1 MAKITASQ
9 IIFDSEDFLAGFA
22 KSAAIKAVFNKS
34 NQLVSNLDPFRDY
47 GILQPGRKA
56 VDATNN
62 SSLGGVMVAGAVKNA
77 TLSYGVDSSGKFHE
91 YNFATNTITTGS
103 FPYTI
108 TGTSPVG
115 QDVVIYKHNS
125 SSTPVFSVF
134 YSYYNNAN
142 WDVGA
147 YVNYTGT
154 PDHDFMSTIPATP
167 LDITT
172 GDGDDTTQRTL
183 PHTMEVGAD
192 DILYI
197 GSGRYLHAYDG
208 ATGANGTF
216 SSKVL
221 TLPQGFVIKA
231 LQKYKDR
238 LLIAG
243 VYSSIS
249 GNPDITTTA
258 SGGEALVYVWDYVS
272 LDVNEVI
279 PLDDPIVYSIFM
291 WRGLPHVITGGESEG
306 FGTLNGTKVKM
317 INGDTAVKVAELSGD
332 VAVRGVDGSS
342 RVLYLN
348 ANGKIYAVGDN
359 VQDGYQVNQLMS
371 CAQTGVG
378 GWLKNIITYGVI
390 ASGSTG
396 STHSMSA
403 FPTSNFAS
411 SARFVTS
418 YYNIP
423 TGDRVRG
430 KVKSVVVE
438 YFNTVTDA
446 KAEMTMQLVYD
457 MNAGSPNS
465 AVVQNLNTVA
475 APAQKVYYV
484 DTSGNPLQQFSSIG
498 IDITWSEDSG
508 NANAT
513 APAIS
518 RVIINYEP
526 INI

>member
-9 IIFDSEDFLAGFA
+9 IIFDSSDFLAGFA
-22 KSAAIKAVFNKS
+22 KSAAIKAVFNNS

-47 GILQPGRKA
+47 GILQPGRKPA
-56 VDATNN
+56 SATNN
-62 SSLGGVMVAGAVKNA
+62 SDLGGVITAGAIKNA
-77 TLSYGVDSSGKFHE
+77 TLSYAVDSSGKFHE

-108 TGTSPVG
+108 SGTNPVG
-115 QDVVIYKHNS
+115 QDVMIYKHNS
-125 SSTPVFSVF
+125 SGTPVFSVF
-134 YSYYNNAN
+134 YSYYNNDN

-154 PDHDFMSTIPATP
+154 PDHDFMSSIPTTP
-167 LDITT
+167 LDISS
-172 GDGDDTTQRTL
+172 GDGDDATQRTL

-208 ATGANGTF
+208 ATGTNGTF
-216 SSKVL
+216 SAKVL
-221 TLPQGFVIKA
+221 SLPQGFVIKG
-231 LQKYKDR
+231 LQKYKDK

-249 GNPDITTTA
+249 GSPDISTTA

-272 LDVNEVI
+272 LDINEVI

-291 WRGLPHVITGGESEG
+291 WRGVPHVITGGESEG

-317 INGDTAVKVAELSGD
+317 INGDIAVKVAELSGS

-342 RVLYLN
+342 RVLFLN
-348 ANGKIYAVGDN
+348 ADGKIYSIGDN
-359 VQDGYQVNQLMS
+359 VQDGYQVNQPMS
-371 CAQTGVG
+371 CAQTGTG

-396 STHSMSA
+396 SSHSMSA
-403 FPTSNFAS
+403 FPISNFSA
-411 SARFVTS
+411 SARFVSS
-418 YYNIP
+418 YYAVP
-423 TGDRVRG
+423 LGDRTRC

-446 KAEMTMQLVYD
+446 KAEMTIQLVYD
-457 MNAGSPNS
+457 MNAGSSNS
-465 AVVQNLNTVA
+465 TVIQNLNTIS

-484 DTSGNPLQQFSSIG
+484 DTSGNPFQQFGSIG

-518 RVIINYEP
+518 RIIINYEQ